1 MNYVQISASNHSMTR
16 FAANLSFLF
25 TEHPFEDRFAAAAQ
39 AGFAAVEF
47 LFPYEH
53 KPETIRQLADDAGV
67 KVVLFNAPPGNW
79 AGGERGIACLA
90 GREGEFNEGIEQ
102 AAQYARALGCPRI
115 HVLAGV
121 TPKGARRELYS
132 NTFLQNIKTAA
143 SHFSLHGVEALI
155 EPINPIDMPGYLIN
169 LPEDAAEIIESDG
182 MNNVFMQFDLYHGAM
197 QNVDLMGAVWRY
209 MPIIHHFQV
218 AGCPD
223 RGEPNSGNVDYS
235 PIFKLIKQMDFDGWV
250 GCEYKPKTD
259 TVAGLSWINEL
270 D

>member
-1 MNYVQISASNHSMTR
+1 MTR

-259 TVAGLSWINEL
+259 TLAGLSWIDEL